1 MAHRTEAVRRPDS
14 TGPPLTHQGH
24 DMLEYEYHQLRSA
37 ELRREAE
44 QARLARS
51 VARAR
56 RAARRETRE
65 AESQD
70 PRFRRHR
77 FTPAA

>member
-1 MAHRTEAVRRPDS
+1 MF
-14 TGPPLTHQGH
+14 
-24 DMLEYEYHQLRSA
+24 EYEYLQLRSA

-51 VARAR
+51 AARAR
-56 RAARRETRE
+56 RAARRENRE

-70 PRFRRHR
+70 TPFRHR

>member
-1 MAHRTEAVRRPDS
+1 
-14 TGPPLTHQGH
+14 
-24 DMLEYEYHQLRSA
+24 MLEYEYHQLRSA

-51 VARAR
+51 VSRAR
-56 RAARRETRE
+56 RAARRASRE